1 VGAARSL
8 LGLLNDILD
17 FSKVE
22 AGKMQLNPEPFQL
35 ERLLGDL
42 SVILSSNLGAKTVD
56 LLFDVDPAI
65 PRELVGDAMR
75 LKQILINLGGN
86 AVKFTEKGEVVIRW
100 TLLAR
105 TPERVRIAIAVED
118 TGIGIAPENQSRIF
132 DAFTQAE
139 ANTTRRFG
147 GTGLGLVIS
156 TRLIRLMGGELQ
168 LSSVL
173 GQGSI
178 FSFALELSV
187 ADFGRPQPPPQP
199 VLDAPEVRVLLVDD
213 NPRALATSAAMM
225 RTLGWT
231 VTEAAS
237 GPQALDVLRDSL
249 AAGNDGIDALFVDA
263 EMPDMDGLETLHNV
277 RRLYGPHKPPLLILL
292 SRQSRDALAQRSAG
306 AQEQISALMVKP
318 LTAAMFGAAL
328 AQAREGSSALDNR
341 QQAQVRRLA
350 GMRLLLVEDNPIN
363 QQVAQELLSAEGASV
378 TLADNGALGLEALR
392 QYGAAFDAV
401 LMDLQMPVMDG
412 IKATRLLRAD
422 ARFATLPVIAMTANA
437 MLSDREECLAAGM
450 NDHIGKPFDLQQLV
464 QTLITHTGWAVQK
477 SLPFPVLPTAAPA
490 GAGWPDGIEV
500 ELALSRLGGSKD
512 LLQRAISAF
521 VADAR
526 LLPQRLEQGLRDS
539 DRAQVRRELHAFK
552 GLSATIGAPGL
563 SKMAEEAE
571 KLAQEVSAAEAFQR
585 ALLQFQSGLLSL
597 LPRLEEVA
605 KRLQAEAESDTATIQ
620 PPLLDQTVRGQLN
633 VLLRALQ
640 ASDMEAMALHAQLR
654 QSAEGS
660 LVDTM
665 APLDAAMAELDFER
679 AALACEKLAR
689 QFDTT

>member
-1 VGAARSL
+1 
-8 LGLLNDILD
+8 
-17 FSKVE
+17 
-22 AGKMQLNPEPFQL
+22 
-35 ERLLGDL
+35 
-42 SVILSSNLGAKTVD
+42 
-56 LLFDVDPAI
+56 
-65 PRELVGDAMR
+65 
-75 LKQILINLGGN
+75 
-86 AVKFTEKGEVVIRW
+86 
-100 TLLAR
+100 
-105 TPERVRIAIAVED
+105 
-118 TGIGIAPENQSRIF
+118 
-132 DAFTQAE
+132 
-139 ANTTRRFG
+139 
-147 GTGLGLVIS
+147 
-156 TRLIRLMGGELQ
+156 
-168 LSSVL
+168 
-173 GQGSI
+173 
-178 FSFALELSV
+178 
-187 ADFGRPQPPPQP
+187 
-199 VLDAPEVRVLLVDD
+199 
-213 NPRALATSAAMM
+213 
-225 RTLGWT
+225 
-231 VTEAAS
+231 
-237 GPQALDVLRDSL
+237 
-249 AAGNDGIDALFVDA
+249 
-263 EMPDMDGLETLHNV
+263 
-277 RRLYGPHKPPLLILL
+277 
-292 SRQSRDALAQRSAG
+292 
-306 AQEQISALMVKP
+306 
-318 LTAAMFGAAL
+318 
-328 AQAREGSSALDNR
+328 
-341 QQAQVRRLA
+341 
-350 GMRLLLVEDNPIN
+350 
-363 QQVAQELLSAEGASV
+363 
-378 TLADNGALGLEALR
+378 
-392 QYGAAFDAV
+392 
-401 LMDLQMPVMDG
+401 
-412 IKATRLLRAD
+412 
-422 ARFATLPVIAMTANA
+422 
-437 MLSDREECLAAGM
+437 
-450 NDHIGKPFDLQQLV
+450 
-464 QTLITHTGWAVQK
+464 VQK

-660 LVDTM
+660 LVDAM